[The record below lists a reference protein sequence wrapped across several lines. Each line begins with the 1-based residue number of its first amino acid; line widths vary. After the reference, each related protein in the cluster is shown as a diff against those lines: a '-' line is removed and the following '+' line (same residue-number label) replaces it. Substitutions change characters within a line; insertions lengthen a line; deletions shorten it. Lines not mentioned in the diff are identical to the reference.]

1 MSKGHKRSKRLKS
14 EKSKIKLKT
23 KRSVTSLP
31 KGLNITDTSFKVKK
45 ILIREQLKQRS
56 ETEILSSR
64 KLNIDDLLTRFRHY
78 NSTVREDA
86 LRQLKD
92 ILSRNSPKTL
102 HSHVNSLLRGI
113 AALSLDKERNV
124 RTSSFHALD
133 FILGRISTR
142 HVTPLREIVIS
153 YLSCAMTHID
163 PRVKEDS
170 LLFLDVLVKNCDSV
184 VARDSHK
191 ILPNFLGMICSV
203 HNQVRPGA
211 RLTTTLNSKSTDVK
225 WRIKVLERL
234 ANMFVSI
241 VSYRKLCIDARSNVL
256 PIARATRYTRYIPVY
271 SDNVTRVCERNLD
284 KDVSSIGSSSVKET
298 LPVEDVMKYVDL
310 LMPLMSDIWVE
321 VCPDEKVSSYT
332 ERTISS
338 EAAALLTSIVVI
350 VQSIVEYIDTLDCNN
365 YDVARTRHWFKDTF
379 HDAYMKNFLSRFPYG
394 KVKPFVHESRKH
406 QENFS
411 QADCMDGCLE
421 QNLGLCQIHAWFTSL
436 FNKKEQFPKST
447 KTYCVSVVK
456 YLNGAIE
463 TWCDSSASSASFSR
477 LIKLLR
483 TLFLQAGPVWYTN
496 CISLSHTLRLI
507 IEASTRLPKKDVQSH
522 LYLIIGD
529 VMLESTLI
537 ELHREKAFENFVTIL
552 PNLLLRSS
560 IDDVVIRMIGQI
572 VLRFKEYIRKELIA
586 KRKSII
592 ENAKKIDIVGSQDD
606 KRSRLMICNLFYFV
620 DSQIYY

>member
-23 KRSVTSLP
+23 KRSLTSLP

-56 ETEILSSR
+56 ETEVLSSR
-64 KLNIDDLLTRFRHY
+64 KLNIDDLLTRFRHH

-92 ILSRNSPKTL
+92 ILLRTSPKTL
-102 HSHVNSLLRGI
+102 HSQLNSLLRGI

-153 YLSCAMTHID
+153 YLNCAMTHID

-170 LLFLDVLVKNCDSV
+170 LLFLDVLVKTCDSV

-191 ILPNFLGMICSV
+191 ILPNFLSMICSV

-211 RLTTTLNSKSTDVK
+211 RVTTTLTSKSTDVK
-225 WRIKVLERL
+225 WRRKVLERL

-241 VSYRKLCIDARSNVL
+241 VSYRKLCVTARSNVL
-256 PIARATRYTRYIPVY
+256 PRARATRYTRYIPVY
-271 SDNVTRVCERNLD
+271 SDNVTRVCERTLD
-284 KDVSSIGSSSVKET
+284 KDVSSIGDSVKET
-298 LPVEDVMKYVDL
+298 IPVEEFMKYVDL
-310 LMPLMSDIWVE
+310 LMPLMSDIWLE

-338 EAAALLTSIVVI
+338 EAAAVLTSIVVI
-350 VQSIVEYIDTLDCNN
+350 IQSIVEYIDTLACND
-365 YDVARTRHWFKDTF
+365 YDVKRTRPWFKDTF
-379 HDAYMKNFLSRFPYG
+379 HDAYMKTFLSRFPYG
-394 KVKPFVHESRKH
+394 KVKPFVNESRKH
-406 QENFS
+406 QEDFS
-411 QADCMDGCLE
+411 QAACMDGCLE

-436 FNKKEQFPKST
+436 FSNDEQFPKST
-447 KTYCVSVVK
+447 KTYCVSVMK

-463 TWCDSSASSASFSR
+463 TWCDSSASSASLSQ

-496 CISLSHTLRLI
+496 RISLSHTLRLI

-529 VMLESTLI
+529 VMLESTLT

-552 PNLLLRSS
+552 PTLLLRSS

>member
-23 KRSVTSLP
+23 KRSVNSLP

-56 ETEILSSR
+56 ETEVLSSR
-64 KLNIDDLLTRFRHY
+64 KLNIDDLLTRFRHH

-92 ILSRNSPKTL
+92 ILLRNSPKTL
-102 HSHVNSLLRGI
+102 HSQLNSLLRGI

-133 FILGRISTR
+133 FILGRISNR
-142 HVTPLREIVIS
+142 QLTPLREIVIS

-170 LLFLDVLVKNCDSV
+170 LLFLDVLVKNCDGV
-184 VARDSHK
+184 LARDSHK
-191 ILPNFLGMICSV
+191 ILPNFLSMICRL

-234 ANMFVSI
+234 ANMFISI
-241 VSYRKLCIDARSNVL
+241 INYRKICINARSNVL

-271 SDNVTRVCERNLD
+271 SDSVTRVCEINLD
-284 KDVSSIGSSSVKET
+284 KDVSSIGSSVKET
-298 LPVEDVMKYVDL
+298 LPVEEFVKYVDL
-310 LMPLMSDIWVE
+310 LMPLMSDIWLE
-321 VCPDEKVSSYT
+321 VCPDEKVESYT
-332 ERTISS
+332 EITISS
-338 EAAALLTSIVVI
+338 EAAALLSSIVVI
-350 VQSIVEYIDTLDCNN
+350 IQSIVEYIDTLDCND
-365 YDVARTRHWFKDTF
+365 YDVNRMRHWFKDTF

-394 KVKPFVHESRKH
+394 KVKPFVNESRKH
-406 QENFS
+406 QEDFS
-411 QADCMDGCLE
+411 RADCMGGCLE
-421 QNLGLCQIHAWFTSL
+421 QNLGFCQIHVWFTSL
-436 FNKKEQFPKST
+436 FSNEQFPKST
-447 KTYCVSVVK
+447 KTYCVSVMK

-463 TWCDSSASSASFSR
+463 NWCDSAASLSQ

-507 IEASTRLPKKDVQSH
+507 IEASTRLPKKELQSH

-529 VMLESTLI
+529 VMLESNLN

-586 KRKSII
+586 KHKSII